1 MNTYSDGHPL
11 YPRVRTASEVCAMK
25 RKARN
30 SFLPSSCVGLRT
42 FLVMKDMNVSR
53 SGRARLVTNRIL
65 AVSEWMTL
73 ASDGSRGGVLL
84 WIGKGS
90 PWQGSS
96 GVPQADRLRR

>member
-1 MNTYSDGHPL
+1 MNTYSDGTPL
-11 YPRVRTASEVCAMK
+11 YPRVSTASEVCAMK

-65 AVSEWMTL
+65 AVSEWPVAALEEGM
-73 ASDGSRGGVLL
+73 LL
-84 WIGKGS
+84 WIGIGS

-96 GVPQADRLRR
+96 DVPQADRLLL